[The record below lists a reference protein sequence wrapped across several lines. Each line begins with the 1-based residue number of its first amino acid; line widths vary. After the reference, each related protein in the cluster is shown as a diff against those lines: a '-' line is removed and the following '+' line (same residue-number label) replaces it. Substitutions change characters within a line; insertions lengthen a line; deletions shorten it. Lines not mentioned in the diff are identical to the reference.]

1 MKAAKACVLAINGG
15 SSSIKFA
22 LYAAAESPV
31 RLLSGKIERTGLPDA
46 VLTVNESEKKPDT
59 QSIEASDHG
68 TAGTVLM
75 NWLEQHLGFTSVT
88 AIGHRV
94 VHGGQNYR
102 EPQRVTSQLLE
113 ELR

>member
-31 RLLSGKIERTGLPDA
+31 HLLSGKIERIGLPDA

-68 TAGTVLM
+68 TAGGGLTEWVCAGPRPPF
-75 NWLEQHLGFTSVT
+75 WRAGG
-88 AIGHRV
+88 ARARV
-94 VHGGQNYR
+94 WGG
-102 EPQRVTSQLLE
+102 
-113 ELR
+113 